1 MKKVRKLF
9 IAGCMAGCLAMAFGS
24 VAMAA
29 EGSSVLETQVAGA
42 ALPLSGV
49 ITTVPED
56 TEAEAVLSN
65 SEAGVA
71 GAALLTIGENAQ
83 PYINPYANVAITRV
97 DAYVNIRDDAST
109 TGNVLGKIY
118 NNCAAEILYSVD
130 GEGGEWYYVQS
141 GSVKGY
147 IKAEY
152 FLTGAEAE
160 EVAKEVGRVYATM
173 TAEGLRLREEPNTDS
188 EIITLLAEGE
198 RYRVLEE
205 EDDFVKISID
215 TDMEGYVA
223 SEFVEM
229 GIEFNQAISVEEEQA
244 KLEEEAR
251 LAREAAEAAERL
263 REAQEAQAQAERE
276 AQYAAAQQTTTQYY
290 EPETTT
296 QYYEPETTTQYYEPE
311 TTTQYYEPETTTEY
325 YEPETTTEYY
335 EPETTTEYYEP
346 ETTTEYYEPE
356 TTTTEY
362 YEPETTTT
370 EYYEP
375 ETTTTEYYE
384 PETTQQAVTSAARNS
399 VVSFAYQYLGAMIYS
414 YGGCDLSSGVD
425 CSGFTNQVF
434 ANCGVYIPRDSRSQ
448 AASGTPVSL
457 DSVQP
462 GDLIFYTNS
471 SGTINHVAIYVGDGC
486 VIHASS
492 ADVGVI
498 VSNMYYRTPCCARS
512 YLN

>member
-1 MKKVRKLF
+1 MKKVRKMF
-9 IAGCMAGCLAMAFGS
+9 IAGCLVGCLTMVFGS
-24 VAMAA
+24 VSLAD
-29 EGSSVLETQVAGA
+29 SSTTLETQVAGA

-49 ITTVPED
+49 VASQVEEETADLT
-56 TEAEAVLSN
+56 AEV
-65 SEAGVA
+65 GVA
-71 GAALLTIGENAQ
+71 GAALLTIGEDAQ
-83 PYINPYANVAITRV
+83 PYINPYANVAITCV

-130 GEGGEWYYVQS
+130 GEGGEWYYIQS

-160 EVAKEVGRVYATM
+160 AVAKEVGKVYATM
-173 TAEGLRLREEPNTDS
+173 TGDGLRLREEPNTES
-188 EIITLLAEGE
+188 EILTVLAEGE

-215 TDMEGYVA
+215 TDIEGYVA

-229 GIEFNQAISVEEEQA
+229 SIEFNQAISVEEEQA

-263 REAQEAQAQAERE
+263 RIAQEEQARAERE
-276 AQYAAAQQTTTQYY
+276 AQYAAAESQAPQTTAYQEPTTQYY
-290 EPETTT
+290 EETTT
-296 QYYEPETTTQYYEPE
+296 QYYEEPTTQYYEEPATE
-311 TTTQYYEPETTTEY
+311 YYEEPATEYQEETTEY
-325 YEPETTTEYY
+325 YE
-335 EPETTTEYYEP
+335 
-346 ETTTEYYEPE
+346 E

-362 YEPETTTT
+362 YEEPTTTT
-370 EYYEP
+370 EYYEEP
-375 ETTTTEYYE
+375 TTTTEYYE
-384 PETTQQAVTSAARNS
+384 ETTTQQAVYSAARES

-414 YGGCDLSSGVD
+414 YGGSDLSSGVD
-425 CSGFTNQVF
+425 CSGFTNQVY
-434 ANCGVYIPRDSRSQ
+434 ANCGISIPRDSRSQ
-448 AASGTPVSL
+448 AGSGTPVSL

-471 SGTINHVAIYVGDGC
+471 SGTINHVAIYIGDGC

-512 YLN
+512 YIN